1 MLDELLDDLPHRHA
15 RERLLIRRERLRE
28 GIQLWLKL
36 EEQLPVLEGRLTLQT
51 MLLSHQVAHG
61 GPAGEVHLLVG
72 KQQLGGSNDVDDVE
86 ANLLGDL
93 FGKQLSTRHRK
104 RKKKQNEKCHFSF
117 FLFMDHDSD
126 FSPAQKIR
134 ALETLIRRLE
144 ELVDAKD
151 EEIKRLRAANDVAVA
166 MINDLIGKQK

>member
-1 MLDELLDDLPHRHA
+1 
-15 RERLLIRRERLRE
+15 
-28 GIQLWLKL
+28 
-36 EEQLPVLEGRLTLQT
+36 
-51 MLLSHQVAHG
+51 
-61 GPAGEVHLLVG
+61 
-72 KQQLGGSNDVDDVE
+72 
-86 ANLLGDL
+86 
-93 FGKQLSTRHRK
+93 
-104 RKKKQNEKCHFSF
+104 
-117 FLFMDHDSD
+117 MDHDSD